1 MHPLIGI
8 FGGALLTLA
17 AMLGLGRIAWRGG
30 APHWTLELASGAAL
44 LSAALFF
51 LLVFQ
56 LAHPALVVPL
66 CALGAASLLWRPRPL
81 SRPAAP
87 LWMLAVVAAYGFWY
101 LVHAAAPEIQP
112 DAAGYHLGLVADWA
126 RRQGMAP
133 RVGFYELLPLGMET
147 LFYPAFLV
155 GGHSAAKLVHFGIFL
170 ATIPLIAW
178 IGKENGISSGAA
190 FAAAG
195 LYFLVPVAAISGS
208 SAYNDAAAAFFPL
221 AAFGALLA
229 EPRGGCGSFFH
240 AGLAAGFAYAVKM
253 SGAAAAAGAAAWG
266 WLRGGRRGAA
276 LVVAGV
282 LLCAGPWLA
291 RNLALTGNPVAPL
304 GNRIFPNDHFH
315 AYSEAILGRHFASYD
330 GVSRKEIPAAL
341 ALDGAKLQ
349 GLAGPALFLLP
360 LALAGLRKPQGRLLL
375 AAAFLL
381 LLPWTRN
388 IGARFLLPS
397 LPFFFL
403 ALASAAGER
412 PMRALFV
419 AQALVCSPWVVAQ
432 YSHEQA
438 WRLRGLP
445 WKAALRIEPE
455 SEYLR
460 RSLYEFSFVEKAAPR
475 VGADSLLDLYGLP
488 YAYLNTVP
496 LGPLS
501 SAAFDNAATAL
512 ALAHAARPE
521 RIAVMRAEWPTQFV
535 RAVRVR
541 LAADWPDLWS
551 IQDVRFEWRS
561 RRVPVSAAWL
571 LEARPN
577 AGDAWLALD
586 GNPAT
591 RWFAWDDSRAGAFW
605 QVSFGRPRPLEAVT
619 VRTVDAGPRPP
630 VALEVQALDGRWR
643 DESARLRK
651 ISVERRSWKR
661 EAARFLKAMGI
672 RWIAAPVGGTGHGP
686 VGRSLRNFP
695 DAWGVEPVLEEKDI
709 VLVRIRD

>member
-1 MHPLIGI
+1 
-8 FGGALLTLA
+8 LTLA

-44 LSAALFF
+44 LSAALWI
-51 LLVFQ
+51 LLILHV
-56 LAHPALVVPL
+56 AYAAVVLPL
-66 CALGAASLLWRPRPL
+66 CALAAAALLWRRRPL
-81 SRPAAP
+81 SPPAAP
-87 LWMLAVVAAYGFWY
+87 LWMLAVVAAYAFWY

-126 RRQGMAP
+126 RRHGMAP

-147 LFYPAFLV
+147 LFYPAFLA
-155 GGHSAAKLVHFGIFL
+155 GGHSAAKLVHFGFFL
-170 ATIPLIAW
+170 ATIPLISW
-178 IGKENGISSGAA
+178 IGKRCGIPSGAA

-195 LYFLVPVAAISGS
+195 LYFLIPVAAISGS
-208 SAYNDAAAAFFPL
+208 SAYNDAAAVFFPL
-221 AAFGALLA
+221 AAFGTLLA
-229 EPRGGCGSFFH
+229 APPGGRAFFFH

-253 SGAAAAAGAAAWG
+253 PGAAAAAGAAAWG
-266 WLRGGRRGAA
+266 WLRGGRRAA
-276 LVVAGV
+276 AMVVAGI

-315 AYSEAILGRHFASYD
+315 AHSEAEVERYFAGYE
-330 GVSRKEIPAAL
+330 GVRWREIPAAL
-341 ALDGAKLQ
+341 AWDGAKLQ
-349 GLAGPALFLLP
+349 GLVGPALFLLP
-360 LALAGLRKPQGRLLL
+360 LCLAGLRKPPGRLLL
-375 AAAFLL
+375 AAAFVL

-403 ALASAAGER
+403 ALASAAGAR
-412 PMRALFV
+412 AMQALFV
-419 AQALVCSPWVVAQ
+419 AQALVCSPWAVAL

-460 RSLYEFSFVEKAAPR
+460 RSLAEYGFVEKAAPL
-475 VGADSLLDLYGLP
+475 VGAGSLLDLHGLP
-488 YAYLNTVP
+488 YACLGTVP
-496 LGPLS
+496 LGPLP
-501 SAAFDNAATAL
+501 SAKFDNAAMAL
-512 ALAHAARPE
+512 YVAHLARPE
-521 RIAVMRAEWPTQFV
+521 RMAVMRAEWPAQFV

-551 IQDVRFEWRS
+551 IQEVRFEWRS

-571 LEARPN
+571 LDARPN

-605 QVSFGRPRPLEAVT
+605 QVSFGRPRPLEAV
-619 VRTVDAGPRPP
+619 VFRTVDASPRPP
-630 VALEVQALDGRWR
+630 VVLEVQTLDGRWR
-643 DESARLRK
+643 NESARLRK

-661 EAARFLKAMGI
+661 EAVQFLRSLGI
-672 RWIAAPVGGTGHGP
+672 RWIAAPVGDTGYGS
-686 VGRSLRNFP
+686 VGRSLRNLP

-709 VLVRIRD
+709 VLFRIRD